1 MFELSFMRYA
11 FIASTFIAIVSGV
24 IGVFVV
30 ARRMS
35 FLTHTLSE
43 IGFAGASFAVFA
55 GWQALNGMLLFTMLS
70 SVMVGQMS
78 IKESRRE
85 AVISAVSALFI
96 GLGILF
102 LSLSNQTASSAT
114 SILFGSVVGIS
125 KREVWQLVLLSLLV
139 LAVVFLMYRRLKFD
153 SFDPVGARV
162 NGVNGTLVS
171 VTFLILVALSVSVAA
186 QIVGSLLIFILLTL
200 PAAAAKYYATGT
212 AKMIGLAIL
221 FALLG
226 TWLGLYLGCVTN
238 WPISFF
244 IAVIEVVIYVSAL
257 YYHHRVVA

>member
-1 MFELSFMRYA
+1 M
-11 FIASTFIAIVSGV
+11 
-24 IGVFVV
+24 
-30 ARRMS
+30 
-35 FLTHTLSE
+35 
-43 IGFAGASFAVFA
+43 
-55 GWQALNGMLLFTMLS
+55 FTMLS

-96 GLGILF
+96 GLGDPLF
-102 LSLSNQTASSAT
+102 IPSYQTASSAT

-125 KREVWQLVLLSLLV
+125 KREAWQLVLLSRLV
-139 LAVVFLMYRRLKFD
+139 LAVVFRMYRHLKFD

-200 PAAAAKYYATGT
+200 PAAAAK
-212 AKMIGLAIL
+212 
-221 FALLG
+221 
-226 TWLGLYLGCVTN
+226 
-238 WPISFF
+238 
-244 IAVIEVVIYVSAL
+244 
-257 YYHHRVVA
+257 

>member
-24 IGVFVV
+24 MGVFVV

-162 NGVNGTLVS
+162 NGVNGTLV
-171 VTFLILVALSVSVAA
+171 VALSVSVAA

-226 TWLGLYLGCVTN
+226 TWLGLYLGYVTN

>member
-1 MFELSFMRYA
+1 MFALSFMRYA
-11 FIASTFIAIVSGV
+11 FVAATFIAVVSGT
-24 IGVFVV
+24 IGVFVI
-30 ARRMS
+30 ARQMA

-43 IGFAGASFAVFA
+43 IGFAGAAFAVFM
-55 GWQALNGMLLFTMLS
+55 GWPALNGMLLFTMLS
-70 SVMVGQMS
+70 SVMVGQLS
-78 IKESRRE
+78 QDAARRE

-114 SILFGSVVGIS
+114 NILFGSVVGIS
-125 KREVWQLVLLSLLV
+125 RGEVGQLVLLSLLV
-139 LAVVFLMYRRLKFD
+139 LGVLFGVYRRLKFD
-153 SFDPVGARV
+153 SFDPVGARMS
-162 NGVNGTLVS
+162 GIRGTLLAIV
-171 VTFLILVALSVSVAA
+171 FLLLLALAVSVAA

-212 AKMIGLAIL
+212 AKMIGVAIL

-226 TWLGLYLGCVTN
+226 TWLGLYLGYVTN

-244 IAVIEVVIYVSAL
+244 IAVIEVIIYLSAL
-257 YYHHRVVA
+257 YKHQREVA

>member
-55 GWQALNGMLLFTMLS
+55 GWQALNGMLL

-226 TWLGLYLGCVTN
+226 TWLGLYLGYVTN